1 VVGGPGAFVIEAKDF
16 NAFGQAIIN
25 KLIAE
30 IALAEPAAPR
40 R

>member
-1 VVGGPGAFVIEAKDF
+1 MVAENF

-30 IALAEPAAPR
+30 VAAAGSTR
-40 R
+40 HADAAR